1 MTTGGAPHVQPRVQ
15 PRIRLRGR
23 RPPRTI
29 VLAVVS
35 LVALYLV
42 VPHLAGLE
50 HTWQRIRDGS
60 PTWLAAAGAL
70 EVGSF
75 AGYVWLLRRIATPLR
90 WADAWRITLAGVAA
104 TRIVTV
110 AGAGGIAVTVT
121 GLRRAGR
128 STREAAEAQAVDL
141 AVLYAV
147 FFGLMVVDGLAL
159 AAVGGR
165 HAGLTVV
172 PALVGATVIG
182 LALAMALV
190 PATFE
195 RELRRRFGR
204 RAGAAGALPAVVA
217 AGVRG
222 AIELVARRDRA
233 LTGALVWWAFDIA
246 ALWACL
252 RAFGGSVGAAE
263 LLMAY
268 LAGHAFNVLP
278 VPGGVG
284 PVEGGT
290 IAALVAFGEPAGLAL
305 VGVLSYQLI
314 SVWLPAAPG
323 AVALAQ
329 LRRDGAPAEGMAT

>member
-1 MTTGGAPHVQPRVQ
+1 V
-15 PRIRLRGR
+15 
-23 RPPRTI
+23 
-29 VLAVVS
+29 VLVVVS

-42 VPHLAGLE
+42 VPRLAGLE
-50 HTWQRIRDGS
+50 QTWQRVRDGS
-60 PTWLAAAGAL
+60 PAWFAAAAVL
-70 EVGSF
+70 EIGSF
-75 AGYVWLLRRIATPLR
+75 AGYVWLLRRIAVPLG
-90 WADAWRITLAGVAA
+90 WVAAWRITLAGVAA

-110 AGAGGIAVTVT
+110 AGVGGIAITVA
-121 GLRRAGR
+121 GLRQAGL
-128 STREAAEAQAVDL
+128 STREAAERQAVDL
-141 AVLYAV
+141 VVLYAV
-147 FFGLMVVDGLAL
+147 FFGLMVLDGLLL
-159 AAVGGR
+159 AVLGGR

-172 PALVGATVIG
+172 PALVGTTVIG
-182 LALAMALV
+182 LALVMALV

-204 RAGAAGALPAVVA
+204 RAGTVGALPAVVA

-222 AIELVARRDRA
+222 AIELVRRRDRA
-233 LTGALVWWAFDIA
+233 LLGALAWWALDVG
-246 ALWACL
+246 ALWACVH
-252 RAFGGSVGAAE
+252 AFGGSVGVPE

-305 VGVLSYQLI
+305 VGVLAYQLV

-323 AVALAQ
+323 AVALMR
-329 LRRDGAPAEGMAT
+329 LRR

>member
-1 MTTGGAPHVQPRVQ
+1 MSDTSQTRATGRHRRSRV
-15 PRIRLRGR
+15 
-23 RPPRTI
+23 I
-29 VLAVVS
+29 VVVAIS
-35 LVALYLV
+35 LVALSLV
-42 VPHLAGLE
+42 LSHVAGLE
-50 HTWQRIRDGS
+50 HAWQRVRNGS
-60 PTWLAAAGAL
+60 PAWLTAAGAL

-75 AGYVWLLRRIATPLR
+75 AGYVWLLRRIAAPLR
-90 WADAWRITLAGVAA
+90 WAEAWRITLAGVAA

-110 AGAGGIAVTVT
+110 AGAGGMAVTVA

-128 STREAAEAQAVDL
+128 STREAAVQQAADL
-141 AVLYAV
+141 VVLYAV

-159 AAVGGR
+159 AAIGGR

-195 RELRRRFGR
+195 RGLRRHFGR
-204 RAGAAGALPAVVA
+204 RAGAIGALPAVIA

-222 AIELVARRDRA
+222 AAELVARRDRA
-233 LTGALVWWAFDIA
+233 LNGALVWWALDIA

-252 RAFGGSVGAAE
+252 RAFGSSVGAPE

-268 LAGHAFNVLP
+268 LAGHAFNILP

-290 IAALVAFGEPAGLAL
+290 IAALVAFGEPADLAL

-314 SVWLPAAPG
+314 SVWLPAVAG
-323 AVALAQ
+323 VVALAQ
-329 LRRDGAPAEGMAT
+329 LRRGGMSKGALAT